1 MSINQNTDLKEM
13 TVVQLRAIAKEM
25 HICKWYNLN
34 KQPLIDAILSEMKN
48 EDITEFS
55 IKNKCNALVIN
66 GLITKKCLN
75 EIDDNESFCCHHKEQ
90 YKFDKPNECSIC
102 FESLDNKQI
111 PLNCG
116 HWFHKSCI
124 HNTKKHTCP
133 LCRKKLSIKEIKYFE
148 LKDSFNLYFENMT
161 QAQRNIM
168 EEQRQQRLREVVPQN
183 RFQIFTST
191 ILGWFG
197 F

>member
-1 MSINQNTDLKEM
+1 MSINQNTDIKTM
-13 TVVQLRAIAKEM
+13 TVVKLRAIAKEM

-48 EDITEFS
+48 EDITYFS

-75 EIDDNESFCCHHKEQ
+75 EIAENDSFCCDHKEQ

-148 LKDSFNLYFENMT
+148 NMT